1 MVMGSQLRLQEC
13 IEVFPHSNFDLQVK
27 QLIYASQ
34 DKKLRNFVFKFFR
47 HHPLLKVHDIAR
59 AIYLLMALEEGQ
71 DLGLDFLKLE
81 QECSGATRLFCR
93 GGFPWKGLPYPGE
106 HAELGLLLL
115 QISRFYDNSLKYAEK
130 MNSFQQALFM
140 HESTIFPALW
150 SQEHTR
156 SIKEKTTLS
165 KSFLY
170 QLDQQVASEYSFT
183 DPNLGFWMQRTRSAS
198 IFVSGSG
205 CKSGV
210 GSYYSGD
217 VGIVNYGP
225 CCGDI
230 SDCKGFGLCG
240 MVKDFSI
247 LESQSVT
254 EISFL
259 CATAIPYSRITGFSY
274 LQDAYLGSKIRHH
287 IKISERQCEVLSLIE
302 EDPCKSTFSIFCK
315 GKSCQVVEGPR
326 LRSSSLDSY
335 KGPSNDVIIHGERD
349 SLRILCSSPYMEIF
363 SLQGKERF
371 WGSNFLINIPYKDA
385 SVSVVFEKYN

>member
-27 QLIYASQ
+27 QLIYACQ

-47 HHPLLKVHDIAR
+47 YHPLLKVHDIAR
-59 AIYLLMALEEGQ
+59 AVYLLIALEEGQ

-81 QECSGATRLFCR
+81 QEDSGAARLFGR

-115 QISRFYDNSLKYAEK
+115 QISRFYDDSLKQAQMMGE
-130 MNSFQQALFM
+130 FQQALFM
-140 HESTIFPALW
+140 HEATIFPALW
-150 SQEHTR
+150 SQEHAR
-156 SIKEKTTLS
+156 SIKEKTSLS

-170 QLDQQVASEYSFT
+170 QLDQQVTSECTFT
-183 DPNLGFWMQRTRSAS
+183 DPHLGFWMQRTRSAS
-198 IFVSGSG
+198 AFVSGSG

-210 GSYYSGD
+210 GAYYSGD
-217 VGIVNYGP
+217 VGVVNYGP
-225 CCGDI
+225 CYGDI
-230 SDCKGFGLCG
+230 SDCQGFGLCG
-240 MVKDFSI
+240 TVKEFSF
-247 LESQSVT
+247 LENPDTT

-259 CATAIPYSRITGFSY
+259 SAGSVPCSRITGFSY

-287 IKISERQCEVLSLIE
+287 ITISERRCQIYSLI
-302 EDPCKSTFSIFCK
+302 EDPCKSTFSIFCR

-349 SLRILCSSPYMEIF
+349 SLRILSSSLYMEIF

-371 WGSNFLINIPYKDA
+371 WGSNFLINIPYQDA
-385 SVSVVFEKYN
+385 EVSVVFEKCNS